1 MKKTWIV
8 SMIAAI
14 SLVAAETTV
23 SEQQV
28 GGMEMAAPMGY
39 DNGGYAPGGMGA
51 GDVMVAEEPVIP
63 NAPIILGPRT
73 ITLEAVGMGVAPPH
87 AKTPAHEIALAKRA
101 AIIDGYR
108 QLGEKLHGVRINAKE
123 TLEDMMLR
131 SSKIKAKL
139 YSIVRAAEVTES
151 MYKDGLM
158 QVKMEVNIDGR
169 RWYRILAGREF

>member
-8 SMIAAI
+8 SMLAAI

-28 GGMEMAAPMGY
+28 GGMEMAAPMG
-39 DNGGYAPGGMGA
+39 GGMGPGGA
-51 GDVMVAEEPVIP
+51 GDIMVAEEPVIP

-131 SSKIKAKL
+131 SSRIKAKL